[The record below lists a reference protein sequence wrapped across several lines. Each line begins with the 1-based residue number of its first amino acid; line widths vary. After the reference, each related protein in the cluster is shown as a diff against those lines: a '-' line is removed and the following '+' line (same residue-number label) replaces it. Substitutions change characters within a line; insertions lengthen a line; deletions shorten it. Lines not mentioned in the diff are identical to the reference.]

1 MYFGMAKMMFKRIKS
16 LFSGNSPTDDRS
28 AGPPELSKKIV
39 VEGHDKRFFEQALK
53 FYIFSRHAEE
63 PHISA
68 SLAEQLTYSGHIVYS
83 LLINWLRDGRASIEY
98 MDFLNTKLNELRALP
113 EESLQGLEIKP
124 NEINDLELT
133 NRVRLQFTDAETE
146 ERCWL
151 EYFPE
156 TGECRFEIRNF
167 AINENKF

>member
-1 MYFGMAKMMFKRIKS
+1 MMFKRLKA
-16 LFSGNSPTDDRS
+16 LFSGKSPSDGQAELR
-28 AGPPELSKKIV
+28 PELSKRIL

-53 FYIFSRHAEE
+53 FYIFSRHVSV
-63 PHISA
+63 PHISV

-83 LLINWLRDGRASIEY
+83 LLVNWLRDGRASIEY

-124 NEINDLELT
+124 NEINDIELT
-133 NRVRLQFTDAETE
+133 NRVRLQFTDDETS

-151 EYFPE
+151 EYYPG
-156 TGECRFEIRNF
+156 TGECRFEIRTF
-167 AINENKF
+167 E